1 MLTKTNDGNYFYIE
15 NHLFLCCMADQYVHN
30 QSFCYIFLE
39 LNLMPGNYHYEYC
52 PTEDLRQRYNNK
64 TMFKDMMHDPE
75 AMKVIE
81 RVSPMLM
88 YFLSTGNQDYF
99 YESIQSLEKLF
110 YMGFTR
116 EIVDNLRTELSKL
129 LDMEE
134 E

>member
-1 MLTKTNDGNYFYIE
+1 MIGLPFYE
-15 NHLFLCCMADQYVHN
+15 GEVMEVEA
-30 QSFCYIFLE
+30 
-39 LNLMPGNYHYEYC
+39 GRYHYEYR

>member
-1 MLTKTNDGNYFYIE
+1 MIGLPFYE
-15 NHLFLCCMADQYVHN
+15 GEVMEVEA
-30 QSFCYIFLE
+30 
-39 LNLMPGNYHYEYC
+39 GNYHYEYC